1 MAKKRMVT
9 RTIAR
14 TEVEALCAN
23 KQAEQIETVT
33 LSITG
38 VYKDDR
44 ALVKAVVKALPDTYV
59 LLSIKSATVSEKL
72 YGMSEDD
79 FIRNAVEIGKKR
91 IK

>member
-1 MAKKRMVT
+1 MVKKRMVT

-33 LSITG
+33 ISVTG
-38 VYKDDR
+38 VHKNDR
-44 ALVKAVVKALPDTYV
+44 ALEKEVLKALPDTYAFV
-59 LLSIKSATVSEKL
+59 AIKSATVSEKL

-79 FIRNAVEIGKKR
+79 FLRNAAEIGKNA
-91 IK
+91 

>member
-33 LSITG
+33 ISVTG
-38 VYKDDR
+38 VYKNDR
-44 ALVKAVVKALPDTYV
+44 ALEKEVLKALPDTYAFV
-59 LLSIKSATVSEKL
+59 AIKSAAVSEKL

-79 FIRNAVEIGKKR
+79 FLRNAVEMGKNS
-91 IK
+91 

>member
-33 LSITG
+33 ISVTG
-38 VYKDDR
+38 VYKNDR
-44 ALVKAVVKALPDTYV
+44 ALEKEVLKALPDTYAFV
-59 LLSIKSATVSEKL
+59 SIKSATVSEKL
-72 YGMSEDD
+72 YGMSEND
-79 FIRNAVEIGKKR
+79 FLRNAVEIGKNA
-91 IK
+91 

>member
-33 LSITG
+33 ISVKG

-44 ALVKAVVKALPDTYV
+44 ALEKEVLNALPDTYAFV
-59 LLSIKSATVSEKL
+59 AIKSATVSKKL
-72 YGMSEDD
+72 YGMGEDD
-79 FIRNAVEIGKKR
+79 FLRNAVEIGKNA
-91 IK
+91 

>member
-1 MAKKRMVT
+1 MAKKKMVT

-33 LSITG
+33 ISVTG
-38 VYKDDR
+38 VYKNDR
-44 ALVKAVVKALPDTYV
+44 ALEKEVLKALPDTYAFV
-59 LLSIKSATVSEKL
+59 AIKTASVSEKL

-79 FIRNAVEIGKKR
+79 FLRNAVEISKNA
-91 IK
+91 

>member
-33 LSITG
+33 ISVTG
-38 VYKDDR
+38 VYKNDR
-44 ALVKAVVKALPDTYV
+44 ALEKEVLKVLPDTYAFV
-59 LLSIKSATVSEKL
+59 AIKSATVFEKL

-79 FIRNAVEIGKKR
+79 FLRNAVEMDKNA
-91 IK
+91 

>member
-1 MAKKRMVT
+1 MAKTRMVT

-33 LSITG
+33 ISVTG
-38 VYKDDR
+38 VHKNDR
-44 ALVKAVVKALPDTYV
+44 ALEKEVLKALPDTYAFV
-59 LLSIKSATVSEKL
+59 AIKSATVSEKL

-79 FIRNAVEIGKKR
+79 FMAHAHVITR
-91 IK
+91 

>member
-33 LSITG
+33 ISVTG
-38 VYKDDR
+38 VYKNDR
-44 ALVKAVVKALPDTYV
+44 ALEKEVLKALPDTYAFV
-59 LLSIKSATVSEKL
+59 AIKTASVSEKL

-79 FIRNAVEIGKKR
+79 FLRNAVEISKNA
-91 IK
+91 

>member
-33 LSITG
+33 ISVTG
-38 VYKDDR
+38 AYKNDR
-44 ALVKAVVKALPDTYV
+44 ALEKKVIKALPDTYTFV
-59 LLSIKSATVSEKL
+59 AIKSATPTEKL

-79 FIRNAVEIGKKR
+79 FLRNAVEIDKNA
-91 IK
+91 